1 MQLHAQEQ
9 EEITRI
15 LTAFSGQ
22 VASLE
27 PQFSYSYDAMLQIDL
42 LLAKARLAVEQ
53 NAFMPQVNDSCRFAL
68 KKARHPLIDKKKVVP
83 VDIAL
88 GENMIPLSSPAPTP
102 AAKPSASKRPAC

>member
-1 MQLHAQEQ
+1 MFVEPTVLVEANARIMQLHAQEQ

-27 PQFSYSYDAMLQIDL
+27 PQLSYSYDAMLQIDL

-53 NAFMPQVNDSCRFAL
+53 NAFMSQVNDSCRFAL
-68 KKARHPLIDKKKVVP
+68 KKVIDKKKVVP
-83 VDIAL
+83 VDCPGQKI
-88 GENMIPLSSPAPTP
+88 
-102 AAKPSASKRPAC
+102 